1 MASSD
6 FAEAP
11 GLDAVGLTSTIVS
24 TAQSARTHRHN
35 CQQLAEHVRMVG
47 NLLEKMKST
56 DLMKLPCTKE
66 PLDGLEKA
74 LVKAL
79 LLVQGCR
86 DNSCLYMFALGW
98 SVVYQFRQVQ
108 AEIDHYVG
116 LLVRPLVSLLQEFR
130 LQNLKEGLEA
140 IEEDQR
146 LYTLDEQDMEVHG
159 VVLKPDRTTK
169 DADILERALSRKYP
183 NMAFDEAL
191 QEEKEKLNIE
201 LQRAITINDPDQ
213 CRVIEHLIHVAEN
226 VVSGVLPGKKV
237 EKLLV
242 NEPSYVV
249 SGCITNA
256 NSNYTGP
263 GFQLE
268 NEGRGEWQAELFGC
282 CSEPCLSLKTCIY
295 PCGTFSWIANV
306 VSKGKLSREQAA
318 SNLVAYSLFGGCC
331 CYTCWMRRK
340 LREFFNIE
348 GSCCD
353 DLLTHLMCCCCALVQ
368 ERRELEL
375 RNFESCNGRKMV
387 PPPFQWMKP

>member
-249 SGCITNA
+249 SGYVVFEGLRVHQPIT
-256 NSNYTGP
+256 SP

-282 CSEPCLSLKTCIY
+282 CSEPCLSEFLR
-295 PCGTFSWIANV
+295 PVNPR
-306 VSKGKLSREQAA
+306 SKRS
-318 SNLVAYSLFGGCC
+318 SSLFEVPCLNRPEDLHLPLWNIFMDSQCGVK
-331 CYTCWMRRK
+331 RK
-340 LREFFNIE
+340 N
-348 GSCCD
+348 
-353 DLLTHLMCCCCALVQ
+353 M
-368 ERRELEL
+368 
-375 RNFESCNGRKMV
+375 
-387 PPPFQWMKP
+387 